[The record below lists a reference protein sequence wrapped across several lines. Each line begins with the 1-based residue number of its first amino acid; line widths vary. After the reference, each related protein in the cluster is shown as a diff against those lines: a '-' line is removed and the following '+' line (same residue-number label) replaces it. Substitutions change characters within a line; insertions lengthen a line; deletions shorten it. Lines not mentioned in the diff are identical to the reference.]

1 MLSYL
6 AWLRT
11 RYSPHRESDAEEREK
26 EGIEK
31 KRRRKKVG
39 EDEWLRRTMRSKRS
53 ALSKTHGR
61 GIEYT
66 MS

>member
-1 MLSYL
+1 MLRS
-6 AWLRT
+6 
-11 RYSPHRESDAEEREK
+11 EK
-26 EGIEK
+26 KRALK